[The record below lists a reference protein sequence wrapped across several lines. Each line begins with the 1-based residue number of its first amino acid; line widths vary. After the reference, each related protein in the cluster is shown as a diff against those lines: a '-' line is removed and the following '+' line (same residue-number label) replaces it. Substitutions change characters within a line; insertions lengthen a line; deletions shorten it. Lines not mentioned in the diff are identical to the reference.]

1 MAPVA
6 PAYLAAPGDPAAPL
20 LNRPPLTEDLAATV
34 LSDGK
39 ITGIVTITRLRQI
52 VRREAL
58 RVPRPR

>member
-1 MAPVA
+1 MTPVP

-20 LNRPPLTEDLAATV
+20 LNHPLLTEDLAAIV

-39 ITGIVTITRLRQI
+39 ITGIVTVPRLRQI

-58 RVPRPR
+58 RAPRPR